1 MSPHRRRTRVLLA
14 SILAIAMLGVL
25 SGAPTTAAESPIEP
39 KGILAAQIA
48 AQLAINEIEE
58 SGGRLGIDDVEL
70 GAALGPNP
78 WTSFIPGRDKAEL
91 EAWSRLA
98 ETVTGGPVA
107 ARAVDP
113 IAAPESEPADGQ
125 GGNDSPGDADVV
137 EGFGT
142 GSGDNDTAIISGTLQ
157 GELENLAGPAIPSE
171 PTCSSTEDDGAIPLA
186 NNSGVSPNT
195 AVLCTGEIGDGPFGT
210 TSGDFDFFS
219 LGQLEAG
226 RLVSMEYTTVGA
238 DNQIMPVLVLF
249 NEFGEFVDL
258 NLSDVPGDDVSLELF
273 VPASGT
279 YLAFVVDINTFVQ
292 DPFDSG
298 SGTGASATGP
308 YTLGVSIGG
317 VQPPPDVDFFAVD
330 LEAGD
335 TIRLGLDVEFNGA
348 AAIIGPDGVL
358 RQASAGSPAF
368 IYPASSPLRH
378 FGSIGLDHVA
388 ATTGRY
394 AIGVQGIGAYGGELF
409 VARPGLSRT
418 GGSAQQILFI
428 DFDGADLSPAIF
440 AGGDPNVPT
449 EAVPMSPL
457 SAFLPGWGLG
467 PDDENAVID
476 AILAGVHESLS
487 ADLRQTG
494 GNGDRDATGQGTQ
507 FDIEVLNSRDHGDVW
522 GQPNVSRVIVGGT
535 IEELGIP
542 TIGIAQSIDP
552 GNFDTEES
560 AIVLLDLLSA
570 PPEAGFINALPRSSD
585 ASIIDAIGVSVGN
598 IVAHEAGHFLGN
610 WHTDNQSAVS
620 NIMDQGGDF
629 FQFAGV
635 GADGVFGSADDVD
648 VDFVEDVYTPNEG
661 FEGVEQSQT
670 RTAFALSTGRMNVIA
685 DSPPFPAT
693 INLPDGFAGEGIT
706 DSPDG
711 KSFFAGSLSDGRIAK
726 GNLRSGEV
734 EVFVDSPAIVPAVGL
749 DADLKSGQLFV
760 AGGPSGQAAAYDLR
774 TGEVTEVFTFADPGT
789 SFINDVI
796 VTRDGAFFTDSFNG
810 VLHVVPLDRRG
821 NLGEP
826 YVLSLSGPAGE
837 TPGQFNNN
845 GIVARSNGRQLI
857 VVNTTTGVLAEINP
871 KTGASRA
878 IDTGGVIFASGDGMV
893 LEGRDLYVL
902 KNGAFPGTVNE
913 VVHVKLRSNL
923 LKGNIVRSFTDPLFE
938 TATTLI
944 KFGPRFAAVNA
955 QFAGAPIDDGFEVVI
970 TLGRP

>member
-1 MSPHRRRTRVLLA
+1 MSSQRRRTRVLLVP
-14 SILAIAMLGVL
+14 ILAIAMLGVL
-25 SGAPTTAAESPIEP
+25 SAAPTTSAQSPIEP

-48 AQLAINEIEE
+48 AQLAINEIED
-58 SGGRLGIDDVEL
+58 SGGTLGIDDVEL

-78 WTSFIPGRDKAEL
+78 WTSFIPRRSEAEL
-91 EAWSRLA
+91 AAWTRLA

-107 ARAVDP
+107 PRTVDP
-113 IAAPESEPADGQ
+113 IVAPESEPSDGQ
-125 GGNDSPGDADVV
+125 GGNDSPADAEFID
-137 EGFGT
+137 GFGT
-142 GSGDNDTAIISGTLQ
+142 GAGDNDTAIITGTLQ
-157 GELENLAGPAIPSE
+157 GDLASVDGPPIPGE
-171 PTCSSTEDDGAIPLA
+171 PTCTSSEDDGAIQLA
-186 NNSGVSPNT
+186 NPSGASPDV
-195 AVLCTGEIGDGPFGT
+195 AVLCSGEIGDGPFGT
-210 TSGDFDFFS
+210 TSGDFDFFN
-219 LGQLEAG
+219 LGSLEAG
-226 RLVSMEYTTVGA
+226 RSVNLEYTTVGA
-238 DNQIMPVLVLF
+238 GNQIMPVLVLF
-249 NEFGEFVDL
+249 NDQGEFIDL
-258 NLSDVPGDDVSLELF
+258 NLSDVPGDDVSLQLF
-273 VPASGT
+273 IPTDGN

-308 YTLGVSIGG
+308 YTLGISIGG
-317 VQPPPDVDFFAVD
+317 ILPPPDVDFFSVD

-335 TIRLGLDVEFNGA
+335 TIRLGVDVEANGG

-358 RQASAGSPAF
+358 RQASTSSPAF
-368 IYPASSPLRH
+368 IYPVSSPLRH
-378 FGSIGLDHVA
+378 FGSIGIDHVA
-388 ATTGRY
+388 ATSGRY
-394 AIGVQGIGAYGGELF
+394 AIGVQGFGGYGGELF

-418 GGSAQQILFI
+418 GGSDQQILFI

-449 EAVPMSPL
+449 AELPMSPL
-457 SAFLPGWGLG
+457 SSFLPAWGLG
-467 PDDENAVID
+467 PEDENAVID
-476 AILAGVHESLS
+476 AILAAVEESLS

-507 FDIEVLNSRDHGDVW
+507 VDIEILNSRDHDDVW

-560 AIVLLDLLSA
+560 GIVLLDLLSA
-570 PPEAGFINALPRSSD
+570 PPEAGFINALPRTTE

-610 WHTDNQSAVS
+610 WHTDNQSPVS

-661 FEGVEQSQT
+661 FTGFEQSQT

-685 DSPPFPAT
+685 DPPPFPAT
-693 INLPDGFAGEGIT
+693 IDLPEGFAGEGIT
-706 DSPDG
+706 KSPDG

-734 EVFVDSPAIVPAVGL
+734 EVFVAAPAIVPAVGL

-760 AGGPSGQAAAYDLR
+760 AGGPSGKAAAYDLQ
-774 TGEVTEVFTFADPGT
+774 TGEVTEVFNFADPDT
-789 SFINDVI
+789 SFINDVV

-821 NLGEP
+821 NIGDP
-826 YVLSLSGPAGE
+826 YVLELSGPAGE
-837 TPGQFNNN
+837 GPGLFNNN

-871 KTGASRA
+871 RTGASRA
-878 IDTGGVIFASGDGMV
+878 IDTGGVTFASGDGMV

-913 VVHVKLRSNL
+913 VVHVKLRTNL
-923 LKGNIVRSFTDPLFE
+923 LKGTIVRSFSDPLFE